1 MVDKNYLPT
10 TSLHLQN
17 YLLTTFLKAPSSITK
32 AMHVIDRTSSN
43 LQKQQISHIKI
54 KNSNWPSKIE
64 NYDFIY
70 TLGLQNP
77 YQQLKTNYQLQYLLS
92 FKQIN
97 TFATN

>member
-43 LQKQQISHIKI
+43 LQKQQIS
-54 KNSNWPSKIE
+54 NWPSKIE
-64 NYDFIY
+64 NYDFIF

-77 YQQLKTNYQLQYLLS
+77 YQQLKNNYQLQYLLS